1 MIQETSPNQHCS
13 LYIYTDPNSYE
24 PLVWIGTNGNQ
35 EQHIRYY
42 HTDLN
47 ACQEE
52 LTDTNGELLW
62 EYSFQLWGKHIQ
74 AIKPEP
80 IEQNLRYQGNI

>member
-13 LYIYTDPNSYE
+13 LYIYTDQNSYE
-24 PLVWIGTNGNQ
+24 PLAWIGTNGNQ

-52 LTDTNGELLW
+52 LTDTNGELL
-62 EYSFQLWGKHIQ
+62 
-74 AIKPEP
+74 
-80 IEQNLRYQGNI
+80 